1 MFKGNLYGKAE
12 RMEKIYSRIVRIVS
26 IIIIGYLFLQGLF
39 TICNMQ
45 RVTEQVYYMKNNPW
59 RQLLCIGIVVLL
71 CLAARKCKVK
81 EFLDRYGHYVFYVC
95 ITGMVLFLLWWVSQT
110 GFWFFGDSEKIYMC
124 AGAFL
129 GGDPS
134 PWEPGGYAHMWPH
147 QNGMILLVAFLLQ
160 FVDTVQSFYVMYVI
174 LIFFYAVTI
183 VGLYQI
189 CCLLFGRNA
198 FTAVQGVI
206 ISTYLPYA
214 FLINNIYGD
223 HIGYAFAVVAVW
235 MALLYRRSE
244 KLRYSVLCGI
254 AMALAVIFK
263 QNCLII
269 FVGIAVF

>member
-1 MFKGNLYGKAE
+1 
-12 RMEKIYSRIVRIVS
+12 
-26 IIIIGYLFLQGLF
+26 
-39 TICNMQ
+39 MQ

-147 QNGMILLVAFLLQ
+147 QNGMILLVAFCYNL
-160 FVDTVQSFYVMYVI
+160 
-174 LIFFYAVTI
+174 
-183 VGLYQI
+183 
-189 CCLLFGRNA
+189 
-198 FTAVQGVI
+198 
-206 ISTYLPYA
+206 
-214 FLINNIYGD
+214 
-223 HIGYAFAVVAVW
+223 
-235 MALLYRRSE
+235 
-244 KLRYSVLCGI
+244 
-254 AMALAVIFK
+254 
-263 QNCLII
+263 
-269 FVGIAVF
+269 